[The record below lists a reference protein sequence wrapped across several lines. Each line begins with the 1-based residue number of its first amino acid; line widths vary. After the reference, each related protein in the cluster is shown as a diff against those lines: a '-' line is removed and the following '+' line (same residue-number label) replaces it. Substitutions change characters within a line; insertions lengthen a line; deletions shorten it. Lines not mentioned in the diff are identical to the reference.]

1 MEVTKVAEA
10 FGMRVTN
17 WYGASVQA
25 ATRGVRFPVHAAA
38 TTPARRLGVLLR
50 SLHPAVSAFPRKGR
64 RVGLALWQNARR
76 TRSGSAFAAVF
87 GCDERG
93 HLQKVRLSA
102 TPLVA
107 QDAARARSSV
117 IPTRPH
123 FLHFCRK
130 SLALG
135 RVIEFCHGPAIESV
149 ADCIPSEAGK
159 FTRIAAPYRRFDTA
173 PER

>member
-1 MEVTKVAEA
+1 VTILQGHRKEQLYGKMREGRVAA
-10 FGMRVTN
+10 
-17 WYGASVQA
+17 Q
-25 ATRGVRFPVHAAA
+25 H
-38 TTPARRLGVLLR
+38 
-50 SLHPAVSAFPRKGR
+50 SLPCSAVI
-64 RVGLALWQNARR
+64 
-76 TRSGSAFAAVF
+76 
-87 GCDERG
+87 DERG

-173 PER
+173 TER